1 MNTPITKLV
10 VHLGLNANG
19 IEVGSGSVLDR
30 RALDKHLRRRIGPA
44 LRLLILLT
52 DDLH

>member
-1 MNTPITKLV
+1 MNAPITKLV

-19 IEVGSGSVLDR
+19 IEVGSGGVLDR
-30 RALDKHLRRRIGPA
+30 RALDKHPCRGIGPA
-44 LRLLILLT
+44 LRLLILLA